1 MTAGREALLRVTE
14 IFHSLQGESRPA
26 GLPTVFVRLT
36 GCPLRCAWCD
46 TEYAFHGG
54 EKLAVDDIV
63 EQVGRYDTRDICVT
77 GGEPLAQP
85 NCLSLLS
92 ELCDRGFVVSLE
104 TSGALDVSAVD
115 SRVTIVMDL
124 KPPGSGEQPRNLWQ
138 NLDVLKADDQLKFVI
153 AIAPTMNGRA
163 TSWSSADWPRVS
175 RFCSR
180 RSGGRGS
187 WRETWP
193 NGSWRTGS
201 ACGSRFN
208 CTRCCGAM
216 RPATDSRAGAA

>member
-1 MTAGREALLRVTE
+1 LTAGREALLRVTE
-14 IFHSLQGESRPA
+14 IFYSLQGESRPA

-153 AIAPTMNGRA
+153 ANRA
-163 TSWSSADWPRVS
+163 DYEWSRDVVVERGLAARFSVLFSPVWGQGELARDLADWILADRLGV
-175 RFCSR
+175 RFQIQLHKVLW
-180 RSGGRGS
+180 GDAPGH
-187 WRETWP
+187 
-193 NGSWRTGS
+193 
-201 ACGSRFN
+201 
-208 CTRCCGAM
+208 
-216 RPATDSRAGAA
+216 